1 MGEKGILTAWASKQ
15 KLKKD
20 IASSIKHYNDGRDQQ
35 ASVTAEKPTSPRRR
49 GLLKGLLASAAALA
63 VSAIP
68 SHGRITKVEHSMEQ
82 PDPVPDLASK
92 KISLAEMETPD
103 LKGPK
108 NPEVRKHYLDLLRS
122 VAKEQIKLSPQFQ
135 AQLDSV
141 SDSDPNLRFMSSNQK
156 NFNEVSLEFH
166 NKGNTE
172 ESVLYTKIAFDEEGG
187 IKSLTIRNGLIERI
201 DKIKA
206 EQGFPPTHIFGPDDM
221 RSRAVEV
228 AQKRLGKSQASDW
241 VLQNN
246 DSIKNNSAA
255 SRRDESWEINRVVEQ
270 PGYRV
275 SQTVKV
281 GQVIIE
287 ATKAPAVAQ
296 QK

>member
-1 MGEKGILTAWASKQ
+1 MAEKGVGVYTAWRNAKKIADDIRASDAASATPPSSRDIEQ
-15 KLKKD
+15 KPKSQK
-20 IASSIKHYNDGRDQQ
+20 
-35 ASVTAEKPTSPRRR
+35 RRR
-49 GLLKGLLASAAALA
+49 LLGGLLASAAALV

-68 SHGRITKVEHSMEQ
+68 SHGRITKVEQSMEQ
-82 PDPVPDLASK
+82 PNPVPDLASK
-92 KISLAEMETPD
+92 KINLADMETPD
-103 LKGPK
+103 LKAPK
-108 NPEVRKHYLDLLRS
+108 SPEVRKQYLDLLRS

-135 AQLDSV
+135 AQLDGV
-141 SDSDPNLRFMSSNQK
+141 VDGDPNLKFTSSNQK

-172 ESVLYTKIAFDEEGG
+172 ESVLFTKITFDEEGG
-187 IKSLTIRNGLIERI
+187 IKSVTIRNGLIERI

-206 EQGFPPTHIFGPDDM
+206 EQGFPPNHIFGPDDM

-246 DSIKNNSAA
+246 DSVKNNNAA
-255 SRRDESWEINRVVEQ
+255 SRKDESWEINRVVEQ
-270 PGYRV
+270 PGYIV

-287 ATKAPAVAQ
+287 ATKAPAIAQ
-296 QK
+296 R